1 MSSFAFANRMQNVRR
16 SYVREILKVTARPDI
31 ISFAGGLPNPR
42 VMPLEAISRAMQA
55 VLESEGRDALQYC
68 TTEGH
73 PPLREWI
80 AKRYATSG
88 GVNVSADQILITTG
102 SQQGLDLLGKVLLD
116 RGDRVIVEQPTY
128 IAAIQA
134 FGMYEPVFE
143 SIQIDDDGIDV
154 EQLAQAVRK
163 QPAPKIVYCMPN
175 FQNPSG
181 ISYSLE
187 RRQRVAQIVGDVATV
202 LIDDDPYG
210 PIRFRG
216 ESLAPL
222 GHYLPDRTVLLGTF
236 SKTVSPGLRV
246 GWVCAP
252 PAVMEK
258 LVIAK
263 QAADLHTNNLAQR
276 VVHRFLI
283 DNNFEQHLQTVRAAY
298 RAQCDAML
306 SAIEKHLPRDI
317 RCTHPEGGMF
327 LWMTLPDGMSA
338 TDLFP
343 RAVEKG
349 VAFVPGPAFHANGG
363 GENTMRLNFSNADEA
378 KIEEGIKR
386 LAAAMGRSE

>member
-1 MSSFAFANRMQNVRR
+1 MFNELFASRMKNVRR
-16 SYVREILKVTARPDI
+16 SYVREILKVTARPDV

-42 VMPLEAISRAMQA
+42 VMPLEAIARAMREI
-55 VLESEGRDALQYC
+55 LESERGRDALQYC

-80 AKRYATSG
+80 AQRYAASG
-88 GVNVSADQILITTG
+88 VKVSADQILITTG

-116 RGDRVIVEQPTY
+116 RGDRVLVEQPTY

-134 FGMYEPVFE
+134 FGMYEAAFE
-143 SIQIDDDGIDV
+143 SVPIDDNGIDLDALSRAI
-154 EQLAQAVRK
+154 QK
-163 QPAPKIVYCMPN
+163 SPAPKIVYCMPN

-181 ISYSLE
+181 VSYSLE
-187 RRQRVAQIVGDVATV
+187 RRQGVAQALANVKTV

-210 PIRFRG
+210 AIRFRG
-216 ESLAPL
+216 ESLPSL
-222 GHYLPDRTVLLGTF
+222 GHFLPDRTVLLGTF

-246 GWVCAP
+246 GWICAP
-252 PAVMEK
+252 AALLEK
-258 LVIAK
+258 LIIAK

-276 VVHRFLI
+276 VIHQFLATNDFERHL
-283 DNNFEQHLQTVRAAY
+283 DNVRSAY

-306 SAIEKHLPRDI
+306 SAIKKYLPPDVRT
-317 RCTHPEGGMF
+317 THPEGGMF
-327 LWMTLPDGMSA
+327 LWLTLPVGSSA
-338 TDLFP
+338 SDLFS

-349 VAFVPGPAFHANGG
+349 VAFVPGPAFYANGG

-386 LAAAMGRSE
+386 LAGAMTVDS